1 MIRLQAVILAA
12 GEGSRLRPL
21 TRSKPKAM
29 LPVANRP
36 IIEYV
41 IDALLE
47 NAIRDIVVVVGYR
60 KEDAIRH
67 LNRLD
72 APIQI
77 VVQERQLGTAD
88 ALRAAEPEITG
99 DFLVL
104 PGDNYVNAESIAR
117 IKKERNAM
125 LVAEHPNPSN
135 FGVVVIRKGLVR
147 EIIEKPEDAPTFT
160 VATGVYSFTR
170 DVFSCLQTN
179 EIPDTLSAMI
189 ASGQR
194 IHAIPADDW
203 QDAIYPWDL
212 LKLNSRMLRGITP
225 EIAGMVDASV
235 IRRGSVRIGA
245 GTTIGPNTVIYGPVT
260 IGSNCNIGPNCV
272 IMPDTSIG
280 DRVVLEPFTYVS
292 DSLIMNDVTVGS
304 HSRIVAAVFGQG
316 CILADHTTTY
326 PSASFIEV
334 CGRIQREEFGAI
346 LGEGVRAAPF
356 TTFKNC
362 IIGNGVTVE
371 GGKTVVGLIE
381 DGTRVM

>member
-1 MIRLQAVILAA
+1 MQAVILAA

-47 NAIRDIVVVVGYR
+47 NGIRDIVVVVGYR
-60 KEDAIRH
+60 KEEVIRH

-72 APIQI
+72 APIQV

-88 ALRAAEPEITG
+88 ALRAARSEITE

-104 PGDNYVNAESIAR
+104 PGDNYINAESIAR
-117 IKKERNAM
+117 IRKEQNAM

-135 FGVVVIRKGLVR
+135 FGVVVIRNGLVR

-160 VATGVYSFTR
+160 VSTGIYSFKP
-170 DVFSCLQTN
+170 DVFPYLQTN
-179 EIPDTLSAMI
+179 EIPDALSAMI
-189 ASGQR
+189 ASGRR
-194 IHAIPADDW
+194 IRAIPADDW
-203 QDAIYPWDL
+203 QDAVYPWDL
-212 LKLNSRMLRGITP
+212 LKLSSRMLRGITP
-225 EIAGMVDASV
+225 EIGGTVDASV
-235 IRRGSVRIGA
+235 IRRGTVHIGN
-245 GTTIGPNTVIYGPVT
+245 GTTVGPNTVIYGPVT

-280 DRVVLEPFTYVS
+280 DRAVLEPFTYVA
-292 DSLIMNDVTVGS
+292 DSLVMSDVTIGS
-304 HSRIVAAVFGQG
+304 HSRIVSAVFGQG

-334 CGRIQREEFGAI
+334 GGRIQKEEFGAV

-362 IIGNGVTVE
+362 IAGNSVTIE
-371 GGKTVVGLIE
+371 EGKTVVGLIE